1 MHTNIISVIVLI
13 NIPQKLVVI
22 RENPITIG
30 QNERTGERRRS
41 RVSVVDSV
49 FVFIFISDVHE
60 HLSLLLVNV
69 IVSVGH
75 KLSWPL
81 TMRVLSQHWDL
92 IG

>member
-22 RENPITIG
+22 RENPFTIG
-30 QNERTGERRRS
+30 QNEKTGERRRS
-41 RVSVVDSV
+41 RVSAVDSV
-49 FVFIFISDVHE
+49 FVFILISDVHE
-60 HLSLLLVNV
+60 HLSLLLV

-81 TMRVLSQHWDL
+81 SMRVLSQHWDL